1 MVNLTLASIAVAAL
15 VWSEERLPMKLD
27 PHVVG
32 KQATSA
38 ESFNP
43 DLFHFAFHSLR
54 CRFILKAAFYMAMKI
69 LGMNI

>member
-1 MVNLTLASIAVAAL
+1 MDGKLNFGKIAVAAL

-32 KQATSA
+32 KQATSP

-43 DLFHFAFHSLR
+43 DLFRFAFHSFAL
-54 CRFILKAAFYMAMKI
+54 
-69 LGMNI
+69 LG

>member
-1 MVNLTLASIAVAAL
+1 MDGKLNFGKIAVAAL

-43 DLFHFAFHSLR
+43 DLFRFAFHS
-54 CRFILKAAFYMAMKI
+54 FAP
-69 LGMNI
+69 

>member
-15 VWSEERLPMKLD
+15 VWSGERLPMKLD

-43 DLFHFAFHSLR
+43 DLFRFAFHSFAL
-54 CRFILKAAFYMAMKI
+54 
-69 LGMNI
+69 

>member
-1 MVNLTLASIAVAAL
+1 MVNLPLASRAMAAL
-15 VWSEERLPMKLD
+15 VWSEKRWPMKLD

-43 DLFHFAFHSLR
+43 DLFRFAFHSFAL
-54 CRFILKAAFYMAMKI
+54 
-69 LGMNI
+69 LG